1 MASQL
6 PLFPDFVSNV
16 YKNQMKMRIVSAT
29 KCLLFFMVDVPI
41 DVFYDVLLTS
51 LWRLKNLF
59 VCFCFLT
66 MPSDPLKVLIFVG
79 TDTIGCVRIPA
90 SFCGILGFRP
100 SHGAVSMIGVLR
112 NSQSLDTVGM
122 ENN

>member
-1 MASQL
+1 
-6 PLFPDFVSNV
+6 VH
-16 YKNQMKMRIVSAT
+16 T
-29 KCLLFFMVDVPI
+29 KYLLYFMVDVPI

-51 LWRLKNLF
+51 LWRLKYLF
-59 VCFCFLT
+59 ICFCFLT
-66 MPSDPLKVLIFVG
+66 MLSDPLKVLIFVG